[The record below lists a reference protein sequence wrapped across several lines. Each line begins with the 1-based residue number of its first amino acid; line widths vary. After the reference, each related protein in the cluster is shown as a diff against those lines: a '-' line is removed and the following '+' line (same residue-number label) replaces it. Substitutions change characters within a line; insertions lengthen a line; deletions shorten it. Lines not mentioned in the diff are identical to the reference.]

1 MGLAILGKGWDP
13 ERPDYGQIV
22 TVEDEFDFSEMFAEL
37 VEGETTMDIGG
48 AIAAV
53 KAGGKVYREGWAV
66 PGWHIRLEGVDRIVE
81 VNDGDVAT
89 YRPDSADL
97 LAEDWRYLPQAEFVP
112 SAHPTIPAEKVEA
125 GNVEF
130 VDTAE
135 AGTVAV
141 PVYPDETHGDG
152 A

>member
-1 MGLAILGKGWDP
+1 MPRVLGTIDP
-13 ERPDYGQIV
+13 DRPWYDQEIGSIDR
-22 TVEDEFDFSEMFAEL
+22 DEFATAFEQMT
-37 VEGETTMDIGG
+37 GETRMDIGG

-141 PVYPDETHGDG
+141 PVHPDETHGDG